1 MPFTKTGPNQYT
13 SPSGRNFN
21 LNQVRMYYARGGN
34 FPGQKGMGDQLGPS
48 LIRSPTAPG
57 KAKSPT
63 LSPSGKTNAATS
75 PVPTSILNGGK
86 QTFGPLAY
94 SGTNAES
101 AEMLAGRTAER
112 ERKRASREYR
122 RK

>member
-1 MPFTKTGPNQYT
+1 MPFFRGPFGRFARTGIY
-13 SPSGRNFN
+13 
-21 LNQVRMYYARGGN
+21 
-34 FPGQKGMGDQLGPS
+34 PGQAGMAAQLGPS

-57 KAKSPT
+57 AAAK
-63 LSPSGKTNAATS
+63 PSFVNSGATNAATS

-94 SGTNAES
+94 SGNNAEGS
-101 AEMLAGRTAER
+101 YVLT
-112 ERKRASREYR
+112 KRPNR

>member
-1 MPFTKTGPNQYT
+1 MPIIRNPWGRFARTGIY
-13 SPSGRNFN
+13 
-21 LNQVRMYYARGGN
+21 
-34 FPGQKGMGDQLGPS
+34 PGQAGMAAQLGPS

-63 LSPSGKTNAATS
+63 LTASGAINAATS

-94 SGTNAES
+94 SGNNAEGS
-101 AEMLAGRTAER
+101 YILT
-112 ERKRASREYR
+112 KRPNR